1 MVTQVR
7 GIETMKMRHGLA
19 ATLVVLLFAGTAGA
33 QPSAPEIL
41 HRVLTA
47 NADTPD
53 VKSAEVLFKLRV
65 RKPQS
70 EAPDCEFTG
79 TMQMA
84 GGRQS
89 VKIDQSSAGLLCWA
103 VNKYVLG
110 QLFEASEPMEAFLG
124 RFDFHVLGEK
134 LVGREHYYLM
144 QGKARD
150 ANNNPRSM
158 IGWIDYERG
167 LITDGTLEYNW
178 GTIESEQRYT
188 RQNGAWLLAH
198 QLVRASRFDAT
209 LEIQYSNF
217 LFVR

>member
-1 MVTQVR
+1 MVTHLR
-7 GIETMKMRHGLA
+7 GTEILRMRHVI
-19 ATLVVLLFAGTAGA
+19 ATALLVLLFAGTAGA

-41 HRVLTA
+41 HRVLNA

-53 VKSAEVLFKLRV
+53 VTSAEVVFKLRV
-65 RKPQS
+65 KKPQS
-70 EAPDCEFTG
+70 EAPDCEFSG
-79 TMQMA
+79 TMRMA
-84 GGRQS
+84 GGHQS

-124 RFDFHVLGEK
+124 RFNFQVIGEK
-134 LVGREHYYLM
+134 LVEHEHYYLM

-150 ANNNPRSM
+150 AHNNPRSM

-167 LITDGTLEYNW
+167 LITEGSLEYNW

-188 RQNGAWLLAH
+188 RQNGAWLLSH
-198 QLVRASRFDAT
+198 QFVRSSRFDAT
-209 LEIQYSNF
+209 LEILYSHF
-217 LFVR
+217 LFAR

>member
-1 MVTQVR
+1 MVTHVR
-7 GIETMKMRHGLA
+7 GTDTMKMRHVI
-19 ATLVVLLFAGTAGA
+19 ATALVVLLFAGTAAA

-41 HRVLTA
+41 HRVLNA

-53 VKSAEVLFKLRV
+53 VKSAEVVFKLRV

-124 RFDFHVLGEK
+124 RFDFHILGEK
-134 LVGREHYYLM
+134 LVERQHYYLV

-150 ANNNPRSM
+150 TNNNPRSM
-158 IGWIDYERG
+158 IGWIDFERG

-178 GTIESEQRYT
+178 GTIETEQRYT

-198 QLVRASRFDAT
+198 QLVRTSRFDAT
-209 LEIQYSNF
+209 LEISYSNF